1 MSQQL
6 NITIIHLYFQGRLV
20 SAKTRM
26 FVICK
31 YNKHRVNIGH
41 HEVTLLWCETTN
53 YIPAPRRGR
62 RVYCFT
68 SVHLSVRPSFRPSNI
83 FFVAFFSVTVDGR
96 NLIFGHKLHIGT
108 PYRGKRFLNRQIP
121 TSCLPKSGVS

>member
-6 NITIIHLYFQGRLV
+6 SITIIHLYFQGRLV

-41 HEVTLLWCETTN
+41 HELTLLWCETTN

-62 RVYCFT
+62 GVYCFT
-68 SVHLSVRPSFRPSNI
+68 SVRPSVLPSVQDIFRRIFLSN
-83 FFVAFFSVTVDGR
+83 
-96 NLIFGHKLHIGT
+96 
-108 PYRGKRFLNRQIP
+108 
-121 TSCLPKSGVS
+121 C